1 MISVIILSLNDNLV
15 SFNLEILCI
24 GDDRKL
30 EVLSDLGTNLCGIS
44 VDCLTSGDDEIILK
58 ISDSTCDGGGG
69 CPGISTAEYTVC
81 YENCLV
87 STHCKSFS

>member
-15 SFNLEILCI
+15 AFNLKILCI

-30 EVLSDLGTNLCGIS
+30 EMLSNLRSNLCGITI
-44 VDCLTSGDDEIILK
+44 DCLTSGNDKIIFK

-69 CPGISTAEYTVC
+69 CPCISTAEDSVS
-81 YENCLV
+81 YENCFV
-87 STHCKSFS
+87 SAHCKSFS

>member
-30 EVLSDLGTNLCGIS
+30 EVLSDLGTNLCGIA
-44 VDCLTSGDDEIILK
+44 VDCLTSGDDKIILK
-58 ISDSTCDGGGG
+58 ISDRTCDGG
-69 CPGISTAEYTVC
+69 CVHSWY
-81 YENCLV
+81 LL
-87 STHCKSFS
+87 